1 MKNTHFRMRPKYRES
16 IPSQIFQIGHKLGH
30 PSLYCEIRHFACH
43 VVTWEKRKALR
54 KKLVQSLKRI
64 TKLNQ
69 KPWNKLPAKRVAGCR
84 SVLSAVALNQVSAT
98 RQWNKLPAKRVA
110 GCRSVLSAVA
120 LNQVSATR
128 QWNELL
134 KPGARPVHS
143 QAVMSIAHCPFMGG
157 FVFSFNTDISLGLD
171 IEIADRVSD
180 KVIHRIAT
188 AEEVQQAPSKA
199 LLWTAKEASFK
210 CLGVDKTSILPIYC
224 DIYDW
229 IGWKSAYLFS
239 FSYKGQKGRGG
250 GFRVDQLAFAYAQ
263 LLLNQTGFEKGAT
276 LEDFSSYKVDKKQEN
291 SNQTSIK

>member
-1 MKNTHFRMRPKYRES
+1 ME
-16 IPSQIFQIGHKLGH
+16 QI
-30 PSLYCEIRHFACH
+30 A
-43 VVTWEKRKALR
+43 RK
-54 KKLVQSLKRI
+54 
-64 TKLNQ
+64 
-69 KPWNKLPAKRVAGCR
+69 AGCR
-84 SVLSAVALNQVSAT
+84 VPQCAIGCSFEPSFSYKAVERTA
-98 RQWNKLPAKRVA
+98 RKA
-110 GCRSVLSAVA
+110 GCRVPQCAIGCDA

-229 IGWKSAYLFS
+229 IGWESAYLFS

-250 GFRVDQLAFAYAQ
+250 GFRVEQLAFAYAQ